1 VGQARITNP
10 LLHVIKSDL
19 FFGMETEP
27 VTGGSLLNEWRR
39 VEVDITNDLE
49 VVAQAERASLAW
61 PPHKS

>member
-1 VGQARITNP
+1 MM
-10 LLHVIKSDL
+10 KSDQL
-19 FFGMETEP
+19 FGMETEP

-49 VVAQAERASLAW
+49 VVAHARRASLAW